1 MDKIEIGEFV
11 RTKNNGIKRI
21 DTIFEN
27 KTVNKYGYECGS
39 DWDGKWYSYIKT
51 TDIVKHSK
59 NIIDLIEYGDIVEY
73 IDATDIVKHSK
84 NIIDLIEYGDIVEY
98 IDDLE
103 DNNEYIKSFIVT
115 KTELQLKAFKEY
127 LKSYCKIIS
136 ILTKQQYE
144 QNCYVVESE
153 VKDE

>member
-1 MDKIEIGEFV
+1 MDKIEIGEYV

-39 DWDGKWYSYIKT
+39 DWDGEWYSYIKT

-59 NIIDLIEYGDIVEY
+59 NLVDLVGVRDVIKVRNLKGDIFDFILEIFDDKTM
-73 IDATDIVKHSK
+73 IDFKLAIDSK
-84 NIIDLIEYGDIVEY
+84 E
-98 IDDLE
+98 
-103 DNNEYIKSFIVT
+103 IK
-115 KTELQLKAFKEY
+115 LL
-127 LKSYCKIIS
+127 S

-144 QNCYVVESE
+144 QNCYVIEKE
-153 VKDE
+153 